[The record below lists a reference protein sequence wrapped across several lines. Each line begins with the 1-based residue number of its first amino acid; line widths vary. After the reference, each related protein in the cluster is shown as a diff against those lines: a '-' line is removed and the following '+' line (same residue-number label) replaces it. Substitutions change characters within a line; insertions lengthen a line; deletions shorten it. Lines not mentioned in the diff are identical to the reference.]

1 MKIIKIAWRNLLRYK
16 RRTLM
21 TSALIAIGVT
31 LVIVFGGIGNS
42 FKNEVIG
49 ILTNTNLGD
58 IQIHRRGYVSSIDN
72 LPLNLTIPEQTLPRL
87 ETLLSDDPDVKAY
100 SERIRF
106 GALISNFS
114 QTTNMR
120 FTAVYPEAESATCP
134 GLPQRIKTGDANPS
148 TFIRPGWVVIPQN
161 IAAGLNLTIGSDV
174 VLVATN
180 VDGSVNG
187 LTLRISGISENIL
200 GPQGKDGYMHIND
213 ARSLLRIENGGFTE
227 IAVKLKNFG
236 TLAKTYSHLKADLS
250 HFKGPAATNPLTM
263 NNGSSPSKQAQ
274 ASGSVLEIHT
284 WQQLSP
290 FASIAQIVTLLI
302 IVIRIVLIFIVLVS
316 VLNVMMM
323 SVYERVGEIGTIASI
338 GTLPSRIMALF
349 LTEGLALGFLS
360 AIGGSILGSMILL
373 VIRAAKLHFTF
384 GMMKLILAP
393 QIPAAE
399 VLLALVSVVIISLM
413 ASFQPALKAS
423 RMQPVEALR
432 HV

>member
-1 MKIIKIAWRNLLRYK
+1 MKILKIAWRNLLRYK

-58 IQIHRRGYVSSIDN
+58 IQIHRRGYVGSIDN

-134 GLPQRIKTGDANPS
+134 GLPQRIKTGDASPS
-148 TFIRPGWVVIPQN
+148 TFIKPGWVVIPQN

-213 ARSLLRIENGGFTE
+213 ARSLLRIENGGITE
-227 IAVKLKNFG
+227 IAVKLKNFA
-236 TLAKTYSHLKADLS
+236 TLAKTYSLLKADLS
-250 HFKGPAATNPLTM
+250 QFKEPEDSDT
-263 NNGSSPSKQAQ
+263 SPGKQAKTG
-274 ASGSVLEIHT
+274 GSILEIHT
-284 WQQLSP
+284 WQDLSP

-302 IVIRIVLIFIVLVS
+302 MVIRIVLIFIVLVS

-360 AIGGSILGSMILL
+360 AIAGSILGSMILL
-373 VIRAAKLHFTF
+373 VISAAKLHFTF
-384 GMMKLILAP
+384 GMMNLVLAP
-393 QIPAAE
+393 QIPAGE
-399 VLLALVSVVIISLM
+399 VVLALVSVVSISLV